1 MFDERSAAGEPA
13 GSTAG
18 AAAATSDRVESVLM
32 RFAGMVPG
40 AGLADVIER
49 LVSPLLVRAPG
60 ADDASRAPGPGLFD
74 GVVEPSERM
83 LTEAAGALMIDGER
97 GVGALVE
104 LGADGLSE
112 LMAACGRL
120 AGWAQWAQAVAAAC
134 LALCPE
140 MRGLPSPPPRRE
152 RDEDREEDGEQ
163 DRAEQGGAVRE
174 AASPGDMMA
183 GRWNA
188 TGEVACRLGVSRTR
202 ASQLVDRGLGLL
214 DGRLAPI
221 EGLHRV
227 GLLDESKTTLLVR
240 RLEGEPARV
249 AEAVQARVLGRAA
262 HRTRAQLGRDVDRA
276 LTSLDPEGVSRRTR
290 RNTAQRHVS
299 RPRQAGTGVCEM
311 RMLMPRSDAFLVDA
325 TLDAIAA
332 SARAVGDQR
341 SLGQLRADALVAMSL
356 HTLRSSRYR
365 ATTPRTAGTSGGGGE
380 PAAVRPIGPADAAE
394 AVPTAPPDPRG
405 SAGPV
410 GAAGLVGA
418 AGSVGAGAGSEA
430 SADAADAAAP
440 AEPVRPMDDGPIAAS
455 PMPDGVPLEGL
466 LTALSDLVDR
476 TGPWW
481 MPSGADPVP
490 LPPGLKVNVDVIV
503 PLDHLTDVLEP
514 RSSRGGPPRTTGISD
529 AGPPGNG
536 ALDARPGIA
545 DPVGVAAGPPG
556 AASSDADRPGGGPSV
571 HGAPDAN
578 LISGV
583 DLLPGRAEVP
593 GASMGTAGR
602 SAPVPAA
609 VARALAAGGT
619 WRRLV
624 TDPLS
629 GAVVDAGRSRYR
641 PPAAMADLVRVRD
654 STCTHPGCD
663 APARA
668 CDLDHIVPWVSGG
681 TTSLDNLTCLCRAH
695 HRLKHTPG
703 WSLTRARDGAL
714 VWRTPTGARYR
725 RASDGSIT
733 MLPRRTGPRQEAR
746 PAARVPDVLARA
758 VTPAVLNR
766 LRKGLADAAL
776 SRMATSGIHD
786 DSGRSP
792 DRAPVVAT
800 RGPLPGH
807 NPGDFES
814 APYPQPL
821 HALGLA
827 PLLDAI
833 PPF

>member
-1 MFDERSAAGEPA
+1 MFDERSATGEPA

-32 RFAGMVPG
+32 RFTGMVPG

-174 AASPGDMMA
+174 AVSPGDMMA

-202 ASQLVDRGLGLL
+202 ASQLVNRGLGLL

-227 GLLDESKTTLLVR
+227 GLLDESKTALLVR

-332 SARAVGDQR
+332 SARAAGDER
-341 SLGQLRADALVAMSL
+341 TTGQLRADALVA
-356 HTLRSSRYR
+356 
-365 ATTPRTAGTSGGGGE
+365 
-380 PAAVRPIGPADAAE
+380 
-394 AVPTAPPDPRG
+394 
-405 SAGPV
+405 
-410 GAAGLVGA
+410 
-418 AGSVGAGAGSEA
+418 
-430 SADAADAAAP
+430 
-440 AEPVRPMDDGPIAAS
+440 
-455 PMPDGVPLEGL
+455 
-466 LTALSDLVDR
+466 LS
-476 TGPWW
+476 
-481 MPSGADPVP
+481 
-490 LPPGLKVNVDVIV
+490 
-503 PLDHLTDVLEP
+503 
-514 RSSRGGPPRTTGISD
+514 
-529 AGPPGNG
+529 
-536 ALDARPGIA
+536 
-545 DPVGVAAGPPG
+545 
-556 AASSDADRPGGGPSV
+556 
-571 HGAPDAN
+571 
-578 LISGV
+578 
-583 DLLPGRAEVP
+583 
-593 GASMGTAGR
+593 
-602 SAPVPAA
+602 
-609 VARALAAGGT
+609 
-619 WRRLV
+619 
-624 TDPLS
+624 
-629 GAVVDAGRSRYR
+629 
-641 PPAAMADLVRVRD
+641 
-654 STCTHPGCD
+654 
-663 APARA
+663 
-668 CDLDHIVPWVSGG
+668 
-681 TTSLDNLTCLCRAH
+681 
-695 HRLKHTPG
+695 
-703 WSLTRARDGAL
+703 
-714 VWRTPTGARYR
+714 
-725 RASDGSIT
+725 
-733 MLPRRTGPRQEAR
+733 
-746 PAARVPDVLARA
+746 
-758 VTPAVLNR
+758 
-766 LRKGLADAAL
+766 
-776 SRMATSGIHD
+776 
-786 DSGRSP
+786 
-792 DRAPVVAT
+792 
-800 RGPLPGH
+800 
-807 NPGDFES
+807 
-814 APYPQPL
+814 L
-821 HALGLA
+821 HALRAGQHRAAGRVPPGRLPPMTTPQPRA
-827 PLLDAI
+827 LLTLLRRI
-833 PPF
+833 

>member
-1 MFDERSAAGEPA
+1 MFDERSATGEPA

-18 AAAATSDRVESVLM
+18 AAAATSDRVENVLM

-49 LVSPLLVRAPG
+49 LVSTLLVRAPG
-60 ADDASRAPGPGLFD
+60 ADDASSAPGPGLFD

-152 RDEDREEDGEQ
+152 RDEDREED
-163 DRAEQGGAVRE
+163 RAEQGGAVRE

-227 GLLDESKTTLLVR
+227 GLLDESKTALLVR
-240 RLEGEPARV
+240 RLEGELARV

-365 ATTPRTAGTSGGGGE
+365 ATTPRTAGTSWG
-380 PAAVRPIGPADAAE
+380 
-394 AVPTAPPDPRG
+394 
-405 SAGPV
+405 
-410 GAAGLVGA
+410 
-418 AGSVGAGAGSEA
+418 
-430 SADAADAAAP
+430 
-440 AEPVRPMDDGPIAAS
+440 
-455 PMPDGVPLEGL
+455 
-466 LTALSDLVDR
+466 
-476 TGPWW
+476 W
-481 MPSGADPVP
+481 
-490 LPPGLKVNVDVIV
+490 
-503 PLDHLTDVLEP
+503 
-514 RSSRGGPPRTTGISD
+514 
-529 AGPPGNG
+529 
-536 ALDARPGIA
+536 
-545 DPVGVAAGPPG
+545 
-556 AASSDADRPGGGPSV
+556 
-571 HGAPDAN
+571 
-578 LISGV
+578 
-583 DLLPGRAEVP
+583 GRA
-593 GASMGTAGR
+593 R
-602 SAPVPAA
+602 
-609 VARALAAGGT
+609 
-619 WRRLV
+619 
-624 TDPLS
+624 
-629 GAVVDAGRSRYR
+629 
-641 PPAAMADLVRVRD
+641 
-654 STCTHPGCD
+654 
-663 APARA
+663 
-668 CDLDHIVPWVSGG
+668 
-681 TTSLDNLTCLCRAH
+681 CRA
-695 HRLKHTPG
+695 
-703 WSLTRARDGAL
+703 
-714 VWRTPTGARYR
+714 
-725 RASDGSIT
+725 
-733 MLPRRTGPRQEAR
+733 
-746 PAARVPDVLARA
+746 
-758 VTPAVLNR
+758 
-766 LRKGLADAAL
+766 
-776 SRMATSGIHD
+776 
-786 DSGRSP
+786 P
-792 DRAPVVAT
+792 DRAGGR
-800 RGPLPGH
+800 RGSGPDGPAR
-807 NPGDFES
+807 PS
-814 APYPQPL
+814 
-821 HALGLA
+821 
-827 PLLDAI
+827 
-833 PPF
+833 

>member
-1 MFDERSAAGEPA
+1 
-13 GSTAG
+13 
-18 AAAATSDRVESVLM
+18 
-32 RFAGMVPG
+32 
-40 AGLADVIER
+40 
-49 LVSPLLVRAPG
+49 
-60 ADDASRAPGPGLFD
+60 
-74 GVVEPSERM
+74 
-83 LTEAAGALMIDGER
+83 
-97 GVGALVE
+97 
-104 LGADGLSE
+104 
-112 LMAACGRL
+112 
-120 AGWAQWAQAVAAAC
+120 
-134 LALCPE
+134 
-140 MRGLPSPPPRRE
+140 
-152 RDEDREEDGEQ
+152 
-163 DRAEQGGAVRE
+163 
-174 AASPGDMMA
+174 
-183 GRWNA
+183 
-188 TGEVACRLGVSRTR
+188 
-202 ASQLVDRGLGLL
+202 
-214 DGRLAPI
+214 
-221 EGLHRV
+221 
-227 GLLDESKTTLLVR
+227 
-240 RLEGEPARV
+240 
-249 AEAVQARVLGRAA
+249 
-262 HRTRAQLGRDVDRA
+262 
-276 LTSLDPEGVSRRTR
+276 
-290 RNTAQRHVS
+290 
-299 RPRQAGTGVCEM
+299 M

-380 PAAVRPIGPADAAE
+380 PAAVRPIGPTDAAE

-405 SAGPV
+405 AAGP
-410 GAAGLVGA
+410 VGA
-418 AGSVGAGAGSEA
+418 AGSVGAGAGSVA

-583 DLLPGRAEVP
+583 DLLPGRAGVP

-602 SAPVPAA
+602 SAPVPDA

-758 VTPAVLNR
+758 VTPAVLDR
-766 LRKGLADAAL
+766 LDKGLADPHIADGAAG
-776 SRMATSGIHD
+776 SVAAPGCAVADVAATGGGES
-786 DSGRSP
+786 
-792 DRAPVVAT
+792 APVITT
-800 RGPLPGH
+800 RGPRPGE
-807 NPGDFES
+807 NPGDYETT
-814 APYPQPL
+814 PYPRAT
-821 HALGLA
+821 HILGLA
-827 PLLDAI
+827 PLIDEA